1 MNPTPDNIPQARKR
15 RTSTALINTV
25 WLVPLS
31 ALIAGVWLLASTIRE
46 RGPEIT
52 LALPDADGI
61 QAGSTVIKLLNV
73 DVGRVVKVSLND
85 QHNGVILQARMDKS
99 AAKLLTNETQF
110 WLVKPRIDRTG
121 VTGLGTLVSGY
132 YIEMSPGKNGTPR
145 RNFTVIDAKPSDL
158 NATGGKY
165 FQLTGIADDSL
176 LSVGSSVLYRN
187 IEVGEVSDARFNP
200 QKNTV
205 EYRIFIK
212 HPNETL
218 IGENTQF
225 WSAGGLNV
233 DFNGGTL
240 NVAAPPVGAILS
252 GGAIAFDNPT
262 QGKGAEVAEN
272 THFTLHKNHSA
283 IEEKKPENAFHL
295 VAFFDQS
302 VANLH
307 KGSPVVYKGITV
319 GYVENPQFFH
329 SGDKSKLFDNKNI
342 PVLFYLSPELFSEN
356 INISE
361 WQNSIQEALNQG
373 LTATIGSHNLLLGGG
388 QIELSDNNQDQPLKP
403 MNKYQDFLVI
413 GTHKGGFD
421 SITQQLNAVLEKIN
435 HLPLEKTV
443 VELNKT
449 ISNLDKL
456 LANKEMQS
464 LPADI
469 HNTLQEL
476 QKTLN
481 GISPDAPIYRDIQIT
496 LHKINHTLDKAEPVL
511 RRLDEKPNALI
522 FNDNRLDPIPKGK

>member
-1 MNPTPDNIPQARKR
+1 MTDDTQNLPTAKKR
-15 RTSTALINTV
+15 YTKAVATV

-61 QAGSTVIKLLNV
+61 QAGTTVIKLLNV
-73 DVGRVVKVSLND
+73 DVGRVVAVSLND
-85 QHNGVILQARMDKS
+85 KHNGVVLKARMDKS

-132 YIEMSPGKNGTPR
+132 YIEMSPGKNGTPQR
-145 RNFTVIDAKPSDL
+145 AFTVIDAKPSDL

-165 FQLTGIADDSL
+165 FQLTGEADDSL
-176 LSVGSSVLYRN
+176 LSTGSSVLYRN
-187 IEVGEVSDARFNP
+187 IEVGEVADAHFNP
-200 QKNTV
+200 QENTV
-205 EYRIFIK
+205 SYRIFIK
-212 HPNETL
+212 HPNEVL
-218 IGENTQF
+218 VGENTQF

-233 DFNGGTL
+233 DFKGGTL

-252 GGAIAFDNPT
+252 GGAIAFDNPEN
-262 QGKGAEVAEN
+262 GKGAEVTEN
-272 THFTLHKNHSA
+272 KEFILYKNGNA
-283 IEEKKPENAFHL
+283 INAKVPENAFRV

-302 VANLH
+302 IASLH
-307 KGSPVVYKGITV
+307 QGSPVVYKGITV
-319 GYVENPQFFH
+319 GAVENPQFFKEQ
-329 SGDKSKLFDNKNI
+329 DKEKLFDNKNI
-342 PVLFYLSPELFSEN
+342 PVLFYLSPELFGEN
-356 INISE
+356 TNISE
-361 WQNSIQEALNQG
+361 WQKSIEKALNNG
-373 LTATIGSHNLLLGGG
+373 LTASIGSNNLLLGSG
-388 QIELSDNNQDQPLKP
+388 QIELTDAIKDKPLKP
-403 MNKYQDFLVI
+403 LNKYQDFLVI

-421 SITQQLNAVLEKIN
+421 SITQQLNALLEKIN

-449 ISNLDKL
+449 ISDLDKL

-464 LPADI
+464 LPNDI
-469 HNTLQEL
+469 RNTLQEL

-481 GISPDAPIYRDIQIT
+481 GISPDAPVYRDIQNT
-496 LHKINHTLDKAEPVL
+496 LTKINHTLDKAEPML

>member
-1 MNPTPDNIPQARKR
+1 M
-15 RTSTALINTV
+15 
-25 WLVPLS
+25 
-31 ALIAGVWLLASTIRE
+31 
-46 RGPEIT
+46 
-52 LALPDADGI
+52 
-61 QAGSTVIKLLNV
+61 
-73 DVGRVVKVSLND
+73 
-85 QHNGVILQARMDKS
+85 
-99 AAKLLTNETQF
+99 
-110 WLVKPRIDRTG
+110 
-121 VTGLGTLVSGY
+121 
-132 YIEMSPGKNGTPR
+132 
-145 RNFTVIDAKPSDL
+145 
-158 NATGGKY
+158 
-165 FQLTGIADDSL
+165 
-176 LSVGSSVLYRN
+176 
-187 IEVGEVSDARFNP
+187 
-200 QKNTV
+200 
-205 EYRIFIK
+205 
-212 HPNETL
+212 
-218 IGENTQF
+218 
-225 WSAGGLNV
+225 
-233 DFNGGTL
+233 
-240 NVAAPPVGAILS
+240 
-252 GGAIAFDNPT
+252 
-262 QGKGAEVAEN
+262 
-272 THFTLHKNHSA
+272 
-283 IEEKKPENAFHL
+283 
-295 VAFFDQS
+295 
-302 VANLH
+302 
-307 KGSPVVYKGITV
+307 
-319 GYVENPQFFH
+319 
-329 SGDKSKLFDNKNI
+329 
-342 PVLFYLSPELFSEN
+342 FYLSPELFSEN